1 VYNTKSSF
9 CNLNFSKKK
18 KFAKQLVYG
27 PEFLPLLLYHDIKLL
42 TWCRSKLVGKFGRQI
57 RFYLTLDH
65 EEMDIETSSTA
76 I

>member
-1 VYNTKSSF
+1 MEGSVFSSHDF
-9 CNLNFSKKK
+9 IACST
-18 KFAKQLVYG
+18 LVQ
-27 PEFLPLLLYHDIKLL
+27 YHDIKLL